1 MRSDS
6 KLEPPHLEPISY
18 VHQMVAKVLDHGL
31 YPNPLKSAQQLKQE
45 VVHKKDALW
54 DRCERYSAEKWGSD
68 AQRFGA
74 LHKEKDAIP
83 SIVGSPDWFT
93 DLTQI
98 SVLNKRIV
106 AKINIVLY
114 RCESSVSEH

>member
-1 MRSDS
+1 MHCGIDVRGT
-6 KLEPPHLEPISY
+6 
-18 VHQMVAKVLDHGL
+18 VH
-31 YPNPLKSAQQLKQE
+31 
-45 VVHKKDALW
+45 
-54 DRCERYSAEKWGSD
+54 RRRGSD

-83 SIVGSPDWFT
+83 SIVGFPDWFT

-106 AKINIVLY
+106 VKINIVLY
-114 RCESSVSEH
+114 RCESSASKH